1 MKKYISFLFSAL
13 LLASSC
19 VDTRY
24 DEMVNDS
31 AYFAKSD
38 LQEQTVTVMN
48 ANDYVYNIWIHKGGY
63 YQNKFAGRLS
73 IDYNY
78 LVSYNNSHSTD
89 YKMLDEKYYNF
100 ERDFVIEDG
109 SNEVAVP
116 LTLKMNSVIADHG
129 YGTYYIPFAV
139 NSTTPNEE
147 VYVDKA
153 NFLLAITLQQP
164 ILGIDGDNKG
174 EVFLD
179 LSTEI
184 ADTYEVDITAAL
196 DVEAPEDLNVTYS
209 EDLSLLVAGE
219 KALDS
224 QYYSYDGTLTMATG
238 EKYAENYLTLKLA
251 QMPRGRWVIPVR
263 MSTTNDKVK
272 VANDAYLKL
281 TVVKGTLDDIQ
292 WTGDYLQGNE
302 IIVSAETLAETVIA
316 TIEGVDAEVSVDQ
329 SWINV
334 SKKDDDKVYM
344 TIIGANTSTNAERM
358 ATVTILDK
366 GTLLEKIIKV
376 RQCMSGYGIILNK
389 NSWSIP
395 AYSANTADKTNHFGK
410 LYDNFW
416 ATNAAESNG
425 SYIELSNRIDGS
437 DPFVFTFDLGTNPR
451 EYNSFGLMPRLQW
464 AQPAPK
470 RVKIEVSDDLEAW
483 TVLGPNA
490 GTTGIWNAFTEEEL
504 KGGGT
509 SWENHYEGIVHWFD
523 LGSQNK
529 RYIRL
534 SMYEGFYQDTGKVI
548 CISEVFV
555 SKK

>member
-31 AYFAKSD
+31 AYFAKSG
-38 LQEQTVTVMN
+38 LQEQIVTVMN

-116 LTLKMNSVIADHG
+116 LTLKMNSVIADLG

-153 NFLLAITLQQP
+153 NFLLAITFQQP

-238 EKYAENYLTLKLA
+238 ERYAENYLTLKLA

-302 IIVSAETLAETVIA
+302 IIVSAETLVETVIA

-344 TIIGANTSTNAERM
+344 TITGANTSTNAERM

-366 GTLLEKIIKV
+366 GTLLEKTIKV
-376 RQCMSGYGIILNK
+376 RQCMPGYGIILNK
-389 NSWSIP
+389 SSWNIP

-425 SYIELSNRIDGS
+425 SYIELSNRVDGS
-437 DPFVFTFDLGTNPR
+437 DPYEFTFDLGTNPR
-451 EYNSFGLMPRLQW
+451 EYNSLGLMPRLQW

-470 RVKIEVSDDLEAW
+470 RVKIEVSDDMEAW

-490 GTTGIWNAFTEEEL
+490 GTTGMWNAFTEEEL

-509 SWENHYEGIVHWFD
+509 SWENHYEGIVHWFE